1 MKNIIS
7 KLWQFG
13 LLIIFFIVYSL
24 PSSLI
29 MLGYEKIGIISVFL
43 VLLAFI
49 GFYLT
54 KTKHQFF
61 PKLFQKKHLFYIIGG
76 YIAIYLSNLLI
87 LPLMEND
94 TTSNNEAIYD
104 LATQI
109 NPGTLFFILCVLA
122 PIGEE
127 LIFRFGIIRLFGDIM
142 NPDDTKKV
150 WFGLI
155 ISSVLFCL
163 PHTPDSIP
171 AFFAYTI
178 MGFIMGYIYVK
189 SKRIEVSMALH
200 FINNFLAYLV
210 ITFASNLL

>member
-1 MKNIIS
+1 MQNILS
-7 KLWQFG
+7 KFWQLG
-13 LLIIFFIVYSL
+13 LLFIFFIVYSL
-24 PSSLI
+24 PSALI

-43 VLLAFI
+43 VLSVFI

-54 KTKHQFF
+54 KTQHQIF

-76 YIAIYLSNLLI
+76 YVAIYLSNLLT
-87 LPLMEND
+87 LPFMEND

-104 LATQI
+104 LANQI

-150 WFGLI
+150 WLGLI
-155 ISSVLFCL
+155 VSSVLFCL

-171 AFFAYTI
+171 AFLAYTI
-178 MGFIMGYIYVK
+178 MGFIMGFIYVK

-210 ITFASNLL
+210 ITFASHLL